1 MSQTVNKAIEILR
14 GTNNTFMDQVV
25 ESNVDDEGF
34 RPKPYQDTKKVW
46 TFGHGLTWISREES
60 EVVVR
65 MRLDDIRKQINERI
79 KNLSPAR
86 QLVLINM
93 AYNLGVEGLYE
104 FKDMWAAIE
113 AGNFDLAAAEMLD
126 SLWAEQVGDRDLD
139 LAKIMREG

>member
-14 GTNNTFMDQVV
+14 GTNNTFMDKVV
-25 ESNVDDEGF
+25 ESIVDDEGF
-34 RPKPYQDTKKVW
+34 RLKPYQDGLKVW

-139 LAKIMREG
+139 LAKTMREG

>member
-1 MSQTVNKAIEILR
+1 
-14 GTNNTFMDQVV
+14 
-25 ESNVDDEGF
+25 
-34 RPKPYQDTKKVW
+34 
-46 TFGHGLTWISREES
+46 
-60 EVVVR
+60 

-139 LAKIMREG
+139 LAKTMREG